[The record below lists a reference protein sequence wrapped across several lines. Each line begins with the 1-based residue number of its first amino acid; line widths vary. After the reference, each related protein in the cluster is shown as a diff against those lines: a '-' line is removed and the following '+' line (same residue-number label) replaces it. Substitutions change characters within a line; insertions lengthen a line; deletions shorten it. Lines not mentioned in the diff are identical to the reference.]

1 MRQRIPYLNIKLRE
15 RFYMKKIKF
24 KFLIPMSITI
34 IVVSAILGV
43 VIVFLQLN
51 MTEYFIK
58 SSSEITANQIEQNM
72 SLSNNIVTTTE
83 NGINISKEIENLAK
97 SEIDENVKR
106 ELKLFQLLVQAQ
118 PEKWYHEELEKAAD
132 EGNIQRIEYLVN
144 NDPKLKNMIKD
155 IQDFVDYLDVNE
167 VHISDENGFLLYSN
181 ISGYI
186 GFDFDSGDQ
195 SRPFMEA
202 ITNKDFILVQEAQK
216 NVREGVMRQYTG
228 IARLD
233 KPGIIQIGFQPEDL
247 GKLIDK
253 TNTLTESLTNLR
265 NNVQLQTFVENTI
278 VPEEGFVV
286 VLGSQGNVIAHT
298 DRTYIGES
306 HLSETYYDN
315 IKSNEMIYEYYNDSP
330 YYIFSKDVKD
340 NKITVFVPPDRI
352 HNELFNI
359 ILIVACGLILMSALI
374 IILSIFISNRT
385 IIKPVLNM
393 QNAVKELSTGNL
405 TLHIDV
411 DSNDE
416 IGNLSRGIN
425 DLVSSFASVISS
437 VVMSVNSFVSATS
450 EIASGNQD
458 LSQRTSEEASSLE
471 ETASAID
478 EISTTI
484 SDTAVNAKSA
494 KELTENV
501 QQTMNDLED
510 SSTKMQEIITV
521 IEDIAFRTNLLAL
534 NASIEAARAGDSGKG
549 FEVVAIE
556 VKELSQQSSGQA
568 KEITQIVG
576 DSIDKIRQ
584 NAELVENI
592 VQVVTKISNAS
603 LEQSDQIKQINN
615 AIEQLNNVTQQN
627 ASLVEQSA
635 AASDEISQEAQRL
648 NQQVS
653 YFKVNIEKE
662 KKLTG
667 ETDKEFDR
675 DIKELTEVKNELRDY
690 NE

>member
-1 MRQRIPYLNIKLRE
+1 
-15 RFYMKKIKF
+15 
-24 KFLIPMSITI
+24 
-34 IVVSAILGV
+34 
-43 VIVFLQLN
+43 
-51 MTEYFIK
+51 MTEYSIK
-58 SSSEITANQIEQNM
+58 SASEITANQIVQNM
-72 SLSNNIVTTTE
+72 SLSNSIVSTTE

-118 PEKWYHEELEKAAD
+118 PDRWYHEELEKAAD
-132 EGNIQRIEYLVN
+132 EGNVQRIEYLVN
-144 NDPKLKNMIKD
+144 NDSKLKGMISD

-167 VHISDENGFLLYSN
+167 VHISDENGILLYSN
-181 ISGYI
+181 IPPYI
-186 GFDFDSGDQ
+186 GFDFESGDQ

-202 ITNKDFILVQEAQK
+202 LTNKDFILVQEAQK

-247 GKLIDK
+247 GKLIERI
-253 TNTLTESLTNLR
+253 NTLTESLTNLR
-265 NNVQLQTFVENTI
+265 KNVQLQTFVENTI
-278 VPEEGFVV
+278 VPEDGFVV
-286 VLGSQGNVIAHT
+286 VLDSLGNVIAHT
-298 DRTYIGES
+298 DKSYIGKNHLQES
-306 HLSETYYDN
+306 YYDK
-315 IKSNEMIYEYYNDSP
+315 IKSNELVYEYYDGSP
-330 YYIFSKDVKD
+330 YYLYSKDVKD
-340 NKITVFVPPDRI
+340 KKITVFVPPDRI
-352 HNELFNI
+352 HNDLFNI
-359 ILIVACGLILMSALI
+359 ILIVGGGLILMSALI
-374 IILSIFISNRT
+374 IVLSIFISNRT
-385 IIKPVLNM
+385 IIKPVVNM

-405 TLHIDV
+405 TLQIDI

-416 IGNLSRGIN
+416 IGDLSRGIN
-425 DLVSSFASVISS
+425 DLVSRFSSVISS
-437 VVMSVNSFVSATS
+437 VIMSVMSFVNATK

-494 KELTENV
+494 KELTEKV

-510 SSTKMQEIITV
+510 SSTKMQDIINV

-568 KEITQIVG
+568 KEIAQIVG

-603 LEQSDQIKQINN
+603 LEQNDQIKQINN

-635 AASDEISQEAQRL
+635 AASDEISQEAQEL

-653 YFKVNIEKE
+653 YFKVKIDKE

-667 ETDKEFDR
+667 ETNKKNNKE
-675 DIKELTEVKNELRDY
+675 ITELTEVNNELSDD